1 MLTIRQLRYFEAL
14 AASLHFG
21 KAARQL
27 NISQPA
33 LSAQI
38 AALEEGF
45 GGPLFERRPSGVV
58 LTSDGMLVR
67 DRVRKILTDIRDLEG
82 LGAAGGAVLGG
93 RLKLGLIATVAPYLL
108 PHLLPTLARE
118 HPQLDCEIRESL
130 TQTLTDDVLQGA
142 LDCAVLALPLE
153 SGGLETI
160 ELFEDQFHLAV
171 PADDSERFQGAV
183 SISALATERLILL
196 EEGHCLRDRALK
208 ICQLVEASQLA
219 GLGATSLTTILR
231 MVAGGLGATLIP
243 AMAVEAESRGGG
255 IRILPF
261 QEPVPSRTLA
271 LAFRP
276 STARRRDFEAVA
288 TLIQQLRQPS
298 IASPAVAAL
307 AGDAVSSGF

>member
-14 AASLHFG
+14 ATTLHFG
-21 KAARQL
+21 RAAKHL

-58 LTSDGMLVR
+58 LTSDGLLVR
-67 DRVRKILTDIRDLEG
+67 DRARKILTDIRDLEG
-82 LGAAGGAVLGG
+82 LGSASSEVLGG

-130 TQTLTDDVLQGA
+130 THSLTADVLQGE
-142 LDCAVLALPLE
+142 LDCVVLALPLE
-153 SGGLETI
+153 SAGLETI
-160 ELFEDQFHLAV
+160 LLFEDRFHLAV
-171 PADDSERFQGAV
+171 PEDGSERFQGTV
-183 SISALATERLILL
+183 SINALAAERLILL
-196 EEGHCLRDRALK
+196 EEGHCLRDQALK

-219 GLGATSLTTILR
+219 SLGATSLTTILR

-261 QEPVPSRTLA
+261 QDPAPSRTLA

-276 STARRRDFEAVA
+276 STARRRDFEAIA
-288 TLIQQLRQPS
+288 SLIQRLPRQ
-298 IASPAVAAL
+298 AVDAL
-307 AGDAVSSGF
+307 VSTAV